1 MGIYRVEKG
10 GQAPAGL
17 TTGDRVVTGGGTY
30 EITGV
35 KSNGKY
41 TSKLVDAGTTIHNYG
56 NDYDTVDS
64 GIPGTSRR
72 TKERVTQMESGYTPS
87 SAVRAAQSYLAGVQ
101 GSKPGA
107 YESKWGAELDA
118 LYDKITN
125 REKFKY
131 DVYDDP
137 MYQQYKM
144 QYQNLGRTAMMDTM
158 GQAAALTG
166 GYGSSY
172 GQSVGQQTYDAYLQS
187 LNDVVPELYGQA
199 YQQYSDEGARML
211 DQWGMLNDR
220 EQQDYSKYR
229 DQMNDYFN
237 ELSLAQSAAQAAAQ
251 DDYNRWAAERSY
263 WLQKQQDE
271 QSYYAAAQKA
281 ASGSRG
287 GSGSSGKGKTY
298 TSDYYKMSKTGQN
311 SYRFQDVGT
320 QYTENQLRGFQ
331 QTLSMNR
338 SNAGRAQLIK
348 DALDEGKITE
358 AQAETFLRRY
368 GIIS

>member
-187 LNDVVPELYGQA
+187 INDVVPELYGQA
-199 YQQYSDEGARML
+199 YQQYSDEGTRML
-211 DQWGMLNDR
+211 NQWSMLNDR

-229 DQMNDYFN
+229 DQMSDYFN

-281 ASGSRG
+281 ASGSGG

>member
-1 MGIYRVEKG
+1 MGIYRVEQG
-10 GQAPAGL
+10 GRAPAGL

-30 EITGV
+30 EITGIGE
-35 KSNGKY
+35 NGQY
-41 TSKLVDAGTTIHNYG
+41 QSRLVSKQQTIHNYG
-56 NDYDTVDS
+56 GGYDTRS
-64 GIPGTSRR
+64 GIPGASSQT
-72 TKERVTQMESGYTPS
+72 TERLSKLESGYTPS

-107 YESKWGAELDA
+107 YTSRWGAELDS
-118 LYDKITN
+118 LYDKIVN
-125 REKFKY
+125 RDKFKY

-187 LNDVVPELYGQA
+187 LNEVVPELYGQA
-199 YQQYSDEGARML
+199 YQQYRDEGTDML
-211 DQWGMLNDR
+211 NQWGLLNDR
-220 EQQDYSKYR
+220 EQQDYTKYR
-229 DQMNDYFN
+229 DSVSDYFN

-251 DDYNRWAAERSY
+251 DEYNRWAAERSY
-263 WLQKQQDE
+263 WLQKQQAE
-271 QSYYAAAQKA
+271 QSYYASQQKA
-281 ASGSRG
+281 SG
-287 GSGSSGKGKTY
+287 GSGRTGGSGQDKTY

-311 SYRFQDVGT
+311 NYRFQDVGT

-348 DALDEGKITE
+348 DALDEGKITQT
-358 AQAETFLRRY
+358 QAESFLRRY

>member
-17 TTGDRVVTGGGTY
+17 AAGDRVVTGGGTY

-41 TSKLVDAGTTIHNYG
+41 TSKLVDAKTTIHNYG
-56 NDYDTVDS
+56 NDYDSVDS
-64 GIPGTSRR
+64 GIPGASRR

-199 YQQYSDEGARML
+199 YQQYSDEGTRML
-211 DQWGMLNDR
+211 NQWSMLNDR

-229 DQMNDYFN
+229 DQMSDYFN
-237 ELSLAQSAAQAAAQ
+237 ELSLAQSAAQAAEQ
-251 DDYNRWAAERSY
+251 DDYSRWAAERSY

-271 QSYYAAAQKA
+271 QSYYASAQKA
-281 ASGSRG
+281 ASGSGG
-287 GSGSSGKGKTY
+287 GSGSSGKDKTY

>member
-35 KSNGKY
+35 GENGRY
-41 TSKLVDAGTTIHNYG
+41 TSRLVNKQQTIHNYG
-56 NDYDTVDS
+56 GGYDTRS
-64 GIPGTSRR
+64 GIPGASSQ
-72 TKERVTQMESGYTPS
+72 TKERLSRLESGYTPS

-211 DQWGMLNDR
+211 DQWGLLNDR
-220 EQQDYSKYR
+220 EQQNYNKYR
-229 DQMNDYFN
+229 DQMSDYFN

-281 ASGSRG
+281 ASGSG
-287 GSGSSGKGKTY
+287 GGPGSSGKGKTY

>member
-107 YESKWGAELDA
+107 YESKWGAELDE

-144 QYQNLGRTAMMDTM
+144 
-158 GQAAALTG
+158 
-166 GYGSSY
+166 
-172 GQSVGQQTYDAYLQS
+172 
-187 LNDVVPELYGQA
+187 
-199 YQQYSDEGARML
+199 
-211 DQWGMLNDR
+211 
-220 EQQDYSKYR
+220 
-229 DQMNDYFN
+229 
-237 ELSLAQSAAQAAAQ
+237 
-251 DDYNRWAAERSY
+251 
-263 WLQKQQDE
+263 
-271 QSYYAAAQKA
+271 
-281 ASGSRG
+281 
-287 GSGSSGKGKTY
+287 
-298 TSDYYKMSKTGQN
+298 
-311 SYRFQDVGT
+311 
-320 QYTENQLRGFQ
+320 NQ
-331 QTLSMNR
+331 
-338 SNAGRAQLIK
+338 
-348 DALDEGKITE
+348 
-358 AQAETFLRRY
+358 
-368 GIIS
+368 

>member
-1 MGIYRVEKG
+1 MGIYRVEQG
-10 GQAPAGL
+10 GRAPAGL

-30 EITGV
+30 EITGIGE
-35 KSNGKY
+35 NGQY
-41 TSKLVDAGTTIHNYG
+41 QSRLVSKQQTIHNYG
-56 NDYDTVDS
+56 GGYDTRS
-64 GIPGTSRR
+64 GIPGASSQTTERLSRL
-72 TKERVTQMESGYTPS
+72 ESGYTPS

-107 YESKWGAELDA
+107 YTSKWGAELDA

-125 REKFKY
+125 RDKFKY

-187 LNDVVPELYGQA
+187 LNEVVPELYGQA
-199 YQQYSDEGARML
+199 YQQYRDEGTDML
-211 DQWGMLNDR
+211 NQWGLLNDR
-220 EQQDYSKYR
+220 EQQDYTKYR
-229 DQMNDYFN
+229 DSVSDYFN

-263 WLQKQQDE
+263 WLQKQQAE
-271 QSYYAAAQKA
+271 QSYYASQQKA
-281 ASGSRG
+281 SGGSGG
-287 GSGSSGKGKTY
+287 GSGSGTQTSGQTWNEFGSGLSKTMFDNFLYALKQNAAKGDAQTV
-298 TSDYYKMSKTGQN
+298 DQIMSKYESKLSRKQWNTAAGILN
-311 SYRFQDVGT
+311 NHG
-320 QYTENQLRGFQ
+320 YTLP
-331 QTLSMNR
+331 
-338 SNAGRAQLIK
+338 K
-348 DALDEGKITE
+348 
-358 AQAETFLRRY
+358 Y
-368 GIIS
+368 

>member
-1 MGIYRVEKG
+1 M
-10 GQAPAGL
+10 
-17 TTGDRVVTGGGTY
+17 TGGGTY

-35 KSNGKY
+35 GENGRY
-41 TSKLVDAGTTIHNYG
+41 TSRLVNKQQTIHNYG
-56 NDYDTVDS
+56 GGYDTRS
-64 GIPGTSRR
+64 GIPGASSQTTERLSRL
-72 TKERVTQMESGYTPS
+72 ESGYTPS

-211 DQWGMLNDR
+211 DQWGLLNDR
-220 EQQDYSKYR
+220 EQQNYNKYR
-229 DQMNDYFN
+229 DQMSDYFN

-281 ASGSRG
+281 ASGSG
-287 GSGSSGKGKTY
+287 GGKSSGSGSDSAWTEFGSGLSKTMFDNMLYALKQNAAKGDAQTV
-298 TSDYYKMSKTGQN
+298 DQIMSKYESKLSRKQWNTVAGILN
-311 SYRFQDVGT
+311 NHG
-320 QYTENQLRGFQ
+320 YTLP
-331 QTLSMNR
+331 
-338 SNAGRAQLIK
+338 K
-348 DALDEGKITE
+348 
-358 AQAETFLRRY
+358 Y
-368 GIIS
+368 

>member
-1 MGIYRVEKG
+1 MGIYRVEQG
-10 GQAPAGL
+10 GRAPAGL

-30 EITGV
+30 EITGIGE
-35 KSNGKY
+35 NGQY
-41 TSKLVDAGTTIHNYG
+41 QSRLVSKQQTIHNYG
-56 NDYDTVDS
+56 GGYDTRS
-64 GIPGTSRR
+64 GIPGASSQT
-72 TKERVTQMESGYTPS
+72 TERLSKLESGYTPS
-87 SAVRAAQSYLAGVQ
+87 AAVRAAQSYLAGVQ
-101 GSKPGA
+101 GSKPGS
-107 YESKWGAELDA
+107 YTSKWGAELDS
-118 LYDKITN
+118 LYDKIVN
-125 REKFKY
+125 RDKFKY

-187 LNDVVPELYGQA
+187 LNEVVPELYGQA
-199 YQQYSDEGARML
+199 YQQYRDEGTDML
-211 DQWGMLNDR
+211 NQWSLLNDR
-220 EQQDYSKYR
+220 EQQDYTKYR
-229 DQMNDYFN
+229 DSVSDYFN

-251 DDYNRWAAERSY
+251 DEYNRWAAERSY
-263 WLQKQQDE
+263 WLQKQQAE
-271 QSYYAAAQKA
+271 QSYYASQQKA
-281 ASGSRG
+281 SG
-287 GSGSSGKGKTY
+287 GSGRTGGSGQDKTY

-311 SYRFQDVGT
+311 NYRFQDVGT

-348 DALDEGKITE
+348 DALDEGKITQT
-358 AQAETFLRRY
+358 QAESFLRRY

>member
-35 KSNGKY
+35 KPNGKY
-41 TSKLVDAGTTIHNYG
+41 TSKLVDEGTTIHNYG

-107 YESKWGAELDA
+107 YESRWGAELDA

-211 DQWGMLNDR
+211 NQWSMLNDR

-229 DQMNDYFN
+229 DQMSDYFN
-237 ELSLAQSAAQAAAQ
+237 ELSLAQSAAQAAEQ
-251 DDYNRWAAERSY
+251 DDYSRWAAERSY

-281 ASGSRG
+281 ASGSGG
-287 GSGSSGKGKTY
+287 GSGSSGKDKTY

>member
-1 MGIYRVEKG
+1 M
-10 GQAPAGL
+10 
-17 TTGDRVVTGGGTY
+17 
-30 EITGV
+30 
-35 KSNGKY
+35 
-41 TSKLVDAGTTIHNYG
+41 
-56 NDYDTVDS
+56 
-64 GIPGTSRR
+64 
-72 TKERVTQMESGYTPS
+72 
-87 SAVRAAQSYLAGVQ
+87 
-101 GSKPGA
+101 
-107 YESKWGAELDA
+107 
-118 LYDKITN
+118 
-125 REKFKY
+125 
-131 DVYDDP
+131 
-137 MYQQYKM
+137 
-144 QYQNLGRTAMMDTM
+144 
-158 GQAAALTG
+158 
-166 GYGSSY
+166 
-172 GQSVGQQTYDAYLQS
+172 
-187 LNDVVPELYGQA
+187 
-199 YQQYSDEGARML
+199 
-211 DQWGMLNDR
+211 
-220 EQQDYSKYR
+220 QQDYSKYR
-229 DQMNDYFN
+229 DQMSDYFN

-281 ASGSRG
+281 ASGSGG

>member
-17 TTGDRVVTGGGTY
+17 AAGDRVVTGGGTY

-35 KSNGKY
+35 KSNGRY
-41 TSKLVDAGTTIHNYG
+41 TSKLVDAKTTIHNYG
-56 NDYDTVDS
+56 NDYDSVDS
-64 GIPGTSRR
+64 GIPGASRR

-107 YESKWGAELDA
+107 YESRWGAELDA

-211 DQWGMLNDR
+211 NQWSMLNDR

-229 DQMNDYFN
+229 DQMSDYFN
-237 ELSLAQSAAQAAAQ
+237 ELSLAQSAAQAAEQ
-251 DDYNRWAAERSY
+251 DDYSRWAAERSY

-281 ASGSRG
+281 ASGSGG

>member
-10 GQAPAGL
+10 GSAPAGL

-35 KSNGKY
+35 KPNGKY
-41 TSKLVDAGTTIHNYG
+41 TSKLVDAGTTIYNYG

-172 GQSVGQQTYDAYLQS
+172 GKSVGQQTYDAYLQS
-187 LNDVVPELYGQA
+187 INDVVPELYGQA

-211 DQWGMLNDR
+211 DQWGLLNDR

-229 DQMNDYFN
+229 DQMSDYFN
-237 ELSLAQSAAQAAAQ
+237 ELSLAQSAAQAAEQ

-281 ASGSRG
+281 ASGSG
-287 GSGSSGKGKTY
+287 GGKSSGKGKTY

>member
-187 LNDVVPELYGQA
+187 INDVVPELYGQA

-211 DQWGMLNDR
+211 DQWGLLNDR

-229 DQMNDYFN
+229 DQMSDYFN

-287 GSGSSGKGKTY
+287 GKSSGSGSDSAWTEFGAGLSKTMFDNMLYAVKQNAAKGDAQTV
-298 TSDYYKMSKTGQN
+298 DQIMSKYESKLSRKQWNTVAGILN
-311 SYRFQDVGT
+311 NHG
-320 QYTENQLRGFQ
+320 YTLP
-331 QTLSMNR
+331 
-338 SNAGRAQLIK
+338 K
-348 DALDEGKITE
+348 
-358 AQAETFLRRY
+358 Y
-368 GIIS
+368 

>member
-35 KSNGKY
+35 KPNGKY

-211 DQWGMLNDR
+211 DQWGMLNER

-229 DQMNDYFN
+229 DQMSDYFN
-237 ELSLAQSAAQAAAQ
+237 EMSLAQSAAQAAAQ

-287 GSGSSGKGKTY
+287 GSGNSGKGKTY

>member
-1 MGIYRVEKG
+1 MGIYRVEQG
-10 GQAPAGL
+10 GRAPAGL

-30 EITGV
+30 EITGIGE
-35 KSNGKY
+35 NGQYQSRLINKQQ
-41 TSKLVDAGTTIHNYG
+41 TIHNYG
-56 NDYDTVDS
+56 GGYDTRS
-64 GIPGTSRR
+64 GIPGASSQTTERLSRL
-72 TKERVTQMESGYTPS
+72 ESGYTPS

-107 YESKWGAELDA
+107 YTSKWGAELDS
-118 LYDKITN
+118 LYDKIVN

-187 LNDVVPELYGQA
+187 LNEVVPELYGQA
-199 YQQYSDEGARML
+199 YQQYRDEGTDML
-211 DQWGMLNDR
+211 NQWGLLNDR
-220 EQQDYSKYR
+220 EQQDYTKYR
-229 DQMNDYFN
+229 DSVSDYFN
-237 ELSLAQSAAQAAAQ
+237 ELSLAQSAAQAAEQ

-263 WLQKQQDE
+263 WLQKQQAE
-271 QSYYAAAQKA
+271 QSYYASQQKA
-281 ASGSRG
+281 SG
-287 GSGSSGKGKTY
+287 GSGRTGGSGQDKTY

-311 SYRFQDVGT
+311 NYRFQDVGT
-320 QYTENQLRGFQ
+320 QYTESQLRGFQ

-338 SNAGRAQLIK
+338 SNTGRAQLIK
-348 DALDEGKITE
+348 DALDEGKITQT
-358 AQAETFLRRY
+358 QAESFLRRY

>member
-1 MGIYRVEKG
+1 MGIYRVEQG
-10 GQAPAGL
+10 GRAPAGL

-211 DQWGMLNDR
+211 DQWGLLNDR

-229 DQMNDYFN
+229 DQMSDYFN

-281 ASGSRG
+281 ASGSGG

>member
-199 YQQYSDEGARML
+199 YRQYSDEGARML
-211 DQWGMLNDR
+211 DQWGLLNDR

-229 DQMNDYFN
+229 DQMSDYFN

-281 ASGSRG
+281 ASGSGG
-287 GSGSSGKGKTY
+287 GSGNSGKGKTY
-298 TSDYYKMSKTGQN
+298 TSDYYEMSKTGQN

-320 QYTENQLRGFQ
+320 QYTENQIRGFQ

>member
-17 TTGDRVVTGGGTY
+17 AAGDRVVTGGGTY

-41 TSKLVDAGTTIHNYG
+41 TSRLVDAKTTIHNYG
-56 NDYDTVDS
+56 NDYDSVDS
-64 GIPGTSRR
+64 GIPGASRR
-72 TKERVTQMESGYTPS
+72 TKERVTQMESGYRPS

-107 YESKWGAELDA
+107 YESRWGAELDA

-125 REKFKY
+125 REKFRY

-211 DQWGMLNDR
+211 NQWSMLSDR

-229 DQMNDYFN
+229 DQMSDYFN
-237 ELSLAQSAAQAAAQ
+237 ELSLAQSAAQAAEQ

-281 ASGSRG
+281 ASGSGG
-287 GSGSSGKGKTY
+287 GSGSKPTETSKEFGSGLSSAMLDNVLYMVKKNAARYDAKAVDDILEQYGSKLSRKQWETVAGVLDNY
-298 TSDYYKMSKTGQN
+298 GYGMSDFLTKYAG
-311 SYRFQDVGT
+311 
-320 QYTENQLRGFQ
+320 
-331 QTLSMNR
+331 LSGWR
-338 SNAGRAQLIK
+338 
-348 DALDEGKITE
+348 
-358 AQAETFLRRY
+358 
-368 GIIS
+368 

>member
-35 KSNGKY
+35 GENGRY
-41 TSKLVDAGTTIHNYG
+41 TSRLVNKQQTIHNYG
-56 NDYDTVDS
+56 GGYDSRS
-64 GIPGTSRR
+64 GIPGASSQTTERLSRL
-72 TKERVTQMESGYTPS
+72 ESGYTPS

-211 DQWGMLNDR
+211 DQWGLLNDR
-220 EQQDYSKYR
+220 EQQEYSKYR
-229 DQMNDYFN
+229 DQMSDYFN

-281 ASGSRG
+281 ANGSGG

>member
-10 GQAPAGL
+10 GSAPAGL

-35 KSNGKY
+35 GENGRY
-41 TSKLVDAGTTIHNYG
+41 TSRLVNKQQTIHNYG
-56 NDYDTVDS
+56 GGYDAVN
-64 GIPGTSRR
+64 GIPGASRR
-72 TKERVTQMESGYTPS
+72 TSERVSRLESGYTPS
-87 SAVRAAQSYLAGVQ
+87 QAVRAAQSYLAGVQ

-125 REKFKY
+125 RDKFKY

-199 YQQYSDEGARML
+199 YQQYQDEGT
-211 DQWGMLNDR
+211 QMLNQWSLLSDR
-220 EQQDYSKYR
+220 EQQDYTKYR
-229 DQMNDYFN
+229 DQMSDYFN

-263 WLQKQQDE
+263 WLQKQQNE

-281 ASGSRG
+281 ASG
-287 GSGSSGKGKTY
+287 GSGSSGKSSGSGGDSTWTEFGSGLSKTMFDNVLHALKQNAAKGDAQ
-298 TSDYYKMSKTGQN
+298 TVDQIMSKYESKLSRKQWNTVAGILN
-311 SYRFQDVGT
+311 NHG
-320 QYTENQLRGFQ
+320 YTLP
-331 QTLSMNR
+331 
-338 SNAGRAQLIK
+338 K
-348 DALDEGKITE
+348 
-358 AQAETFLRRY
+358 Y
-368 GIIS
+368 

>member
-1 MGIYRVEKG
+1 MGIYRVEQG
-10 GQAPAGL
+10 GRAPAGL

-30 EITGV
+30 EITGIGE
-35 KSNGKY
+35 NGQY
-41 TSKLVDAGTTIHNYG
+41 QSRLVSKQQTIHNYG
-56 NDYDTVDS
+56 GGYDTRS
-64 GIPGTSRR
+64 GIPGASSQT
-72 TKERVTQMESGYTPS
+72 TERLSKLESGYTPS

-107 YESKWGAELDA
+107 YTSKWGAELDS

-125 REKFKY
+125 RDKFKY

-187 LNDVVPELYGQA
+187 LNEVVPELYGQA
-199 YQQYSDEGARML
+199 YQQYRDEGTDML
-211 DQWGMLNDR
+211 NQWGLLNDR
-220 EQQDYSKYR
+220 EQQDYTKYR
-229 DQMNDYFN
+229 DSVSDYFN

-263 WLQKQQDE
+263 WLQKQQAE
-271 QSYYAAAQKA
+271 QSYYASAQKA
-281 ASGSRG
+281 SGGSGG
-287 GSGSSGKGKTY
+287 GSGSGTQTSGQTWNEFGSGLSKTMFDNFLYALKQNAAKGDAQTV
-298 TSDYYKMSKTGQN
+298 DQIMSKYESKLSRKQWNTAAGILN
-311 SYRFQDVGT
+311 NHG
-320 QYTENQLRGFQ
+320 YTLP
-331 QTLSMNR
+331 
-338 SNAGRAQLIK
+338 K
-348 DALDEGKITE
+348 
-358 AQAETFLRRY
+358 Y
-368 GIIS
+368 

>member
-17 TTGDRVVTGGGTY
+17 AAGDRVVTGGGTY

-56 NDYDTVDS
+56 NDYDSVDS
-64 GIPGTSRR
+64 GIPGASRR

-125 REKFKY
+125 REKFRY

-211 DQWGMLNDR
+211 DQWGLLNDR
-220 EQQDYSKYR
+220 EQQNYNKYR
-229 DQMNDYFN
+229 DQMSDYFN

-281 ASGSRG
+281 ASGSGG

>member
-1 MGIYRVEKG
+1 MGIYRVEQG
-10 GQAPAGL
+10 GRAPAGL

-35 KSNGKY
+35 GENGRY
-41 TSKLVDAGTTIHNYG
+41 TSRLVNKQQTIHNYG
-56 NDYDTVDS
+56 GGYDTRS
-64 GIPGTSRR
+64 GIPGASSQTTERLSR
-72 TKERVTQMESGYTPS
+72 MESGYTPS

-107 YESKWGAELDA
+107 YTSKWGAELDA

-187 LNDVVPELYGQA
+187 LNEVVPELYGQA
-199 YQQYSDEGARML
+199 YQQYRDEGTDML
-211 DQWGMLNDR
+211 NQWGLLNDR
-220 EQQDYSKYR
+220 EQQDYTKYR
-229 DQMNDYFN
+229 DLVSDYFN

-263 WLQKQQDE
+263 WLQKQQAE
-271 QSYYAAAQKA
+271 QSYYASAQKA
-281 ASGSRG
+281 SGGSGG
-287 GSGSSGKGKTY
+287 GSGSGTQTSGQTWNEFGSGLSKTMFDNFLYALKQNAAKGDAQTV
-298 TSDYYKMSKTGQN
+298 DQIMSKYESKLSRKQWNTAAGILN
-311 SYRFQDVGT
+311 NHG
-320 QYTENQLRGFQ
+320 YTLP
-331 QTLSMNR
+331 
-338 SNAGRAQLIK
+338 K
-348 DALDEGKITE
+348 
-358 AQAETFLRRY
+358 Y
-368 GIIS
+368 

>member
-1 MGIYRVEKG
+1 MGIYRVEQG
-10 GQAPAGL
+10 GRAPAGL

-30 EITGV
+30 EITGIGE
-35 KSNGKY
+35 NGQY
-41 TSKLVDAGTTIHNYG
+41 QSRLVSKQQTIHNYG
-56 NDYDTVDS
+56 GGYDTRS
-64 GIPGTSRR
+64 GIPGASSQTTERLSRL
-72 TKERVTQMESGYTPS
+72 ESGYTPS

-101 GSKPGA
+101 GSKPGS
-107 YESKWGAELDA
+107 YTSRWGAELDS

-125 REKFKY
+125 RDKFKY

-187 LNDVVPELYGQA
+187 LNEVVPELYGQA
-199 YQQYSDEGARML
+199 YQQYRDEGTDML
-211 DQWGMLNDR
+211 NQWGLLNDR
-220 EQQDYSKYR
+220 EQQDYTKYR
-229 DQMNDYFN
+229 DSVSDYFN
-237 ELSLAQSAAQAAAQ
+237 ERSLAQSAAQAAAQ

-263 WLQKQQDE
+263 WLQKQQAE
-271 QSYYAAAQKA
+271 QSYYASQQKA
-281 ASGSRG
+281 SG
-287 GSGSSGKGKTY
+287 GSGRTGGSGQDKTY

-311 SYRFQDVGT
+311 NYRFQDVGT

-338 SNAGRAQLIK
+338 SNTGRAQLIK
-348 DALDEGKITE
+348 DALDEGKITQT
-358 AQAETFLRRY
+358 QAESFLRRY

>member
-1 MGIYRVEKG
+1 MGIYRVGQG

-35 KSNGKY
+35 GENGKY
-41 TSKLVDAGTTIHNYG
+41 TSRLVNKQQTIHNYG
-56 NDYDTVDS
+56 GGYDTVDS
-64 GIPGTSRR
+64 GIPGASRR
-72 TKERVTQMESGYTPS
+72 TSERVSRLESGYTPS
-87 SAVRAAQSYLAGVQ
+87 SAVRAAQNYLAGVQ

-107 YESKWGAELDA
+107 YESRWGAELDD
-118 LYDKITN
+118 LYNKIVN
-125 REKFKY
+125 RDKFKY

-199 YQQYSDEGARML
+199 YQQYSDEGTRML
-211 DQWGMLNDR
+211 NQWNLLYDR
-220 EQQDYSKYR
+220 EQQDYNKYR
-229 DQMNDYFN
+229 DQMSDYFN
-237 ELSLAQSAAQAAAQ
+237 ELSLAQSAAQAAEE
-251 DDYNRWAAERSY
+251 DDYNRWLSERNY

-271 QSYYAAAQKA
+271 QSYYASAQKA
-281 ASGSRG
+281 ASG
-287 GSGSSGKGKTY
+287 GSGGKSSGSESDSTWTEFGSGLSKTMFDNMLYALKQNAAKGDAQTV
-298 TSDYYKMSKTGQN
+298 DQIMSKYESKLSRKQWNTVAGILN
-311 SYRFQDVGT
+311 NHG
-320 QYTENQLRGFQ
+320 YTLP
-331 QTLSMNR
+331 
-338 SNAGRAQLIK
+338 K
-348 DALDEGKITE
+348 
-358 AQAETFLRRY
+358 Y
-368 GIIS
+368 

>member
-35 KSNGKY
+35 KPNGKY
-41 TSKLVDAGTTIHNYG
+41 TSKLVDAGTTIRNYG

-72 TKERVTQMESGYTPS
+72 TKERVAQMESGYTPS

-220 EQQDYSKYR
+220 EQQNYNKYR
-229 DQMNDYFN
+229 DQMSDYFN

-281 ASGSRG
+281 ASGSG
-287 GSGSSGKGKTY
+287 GGAGSSGKGKTY

>member
-1 MGIYRVEKG
+1 MGIYRVEQG
-10 GQAPAGL
+10 GRAPAGL

-30 EITGV
+30 EITGIGE
-35 KSNGKY
+35 NGQYQSRLINKQQ
-41 TSKLVDAGTTIHNYG
+41 TIHNYG
-56 NDYDTVDS
+56 GGYDTRS
-64 GIPGTSRR
+64 GIPGASSQT
-72 TKERVTQMESGYTPS
+72 TERLSELESGYTPS

-107 YESKWGAELDA
+107 YTSKWGAELDA

-125 REKFKY
+125 RDKFKY

-187 LNDVVPELYGQA
+187 LNEVVPELYGQA
-199 YQQYSDEGARML
+199 YQQYRDEGTDML
-211 DQWGMLNDR
+211 NQWGLLNDR
-220 EQQDYSKYR
+220 EQQDYTKYR
-229 DQMNDYFN
+229 DSVSDYFN

-263 WLQKQQDE
+263 WLQKQQAE
-271 QSYYAAAQKA
+271 QSYYASQQKA
-281 ASGSRG
+281 SG
-287 GSGSSGKGKTY
+287 GSGRTGGSGQDKTY

-311 SYRFQDVGT
+311 NYRFQDVGT

-338 SNAGRAQLIK
+338 SNTGRAQLIK
-348 DALDEGKITE
+348 DALDEGKITQT
-358 AQAETFLRRY
+358 QAESFLRRY

>member
-41 TSKLVDAGTTIHNYG
+41 TSKMVDAGTTIHNYG

-107 YESKWGAELDA
+107 YESRWGAELDA

-131 DVYDDP
+131 DVYNDP

-187 LNDVVPELYGQA
+187 INDVVPELYGQA

-211 DQWGMLNDR
+211 NQWSMLNDR

-229 DQMNDYFN
+229 DQMSDYFN
-237 ELSLAQSAAQAAAQ
+237 ELSLAQSAAQAAEQ
-251 DDYNRWAAERSY
+251 DNYSRWAAERSY

-281 ASGSRG
+281 ASGSG
-287 GSGSSGKGKTY
+287 GGAGSSGKGKTY